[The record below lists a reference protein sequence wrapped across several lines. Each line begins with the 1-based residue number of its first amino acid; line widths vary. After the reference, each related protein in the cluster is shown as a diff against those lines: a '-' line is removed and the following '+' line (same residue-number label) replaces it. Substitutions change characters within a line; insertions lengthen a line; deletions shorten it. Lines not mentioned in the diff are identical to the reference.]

1 MLAGLL
7 ACELVLRAVGISYPV
22 YVWMDPVRGVAH
34 IPGTKSSKQYQ
45 GHSWIEIN
53 SDGLRGPEAALQ
65 HPPGTFRIAL
75 LGDSFIEAFE
85 VPYEKTV
92 GEVIEQRLS
101 ALRGTPAEVLNFGQ
115 GGYGTTQELLT
126 LRHEVW
132 KYSPDLILLAV
143 TTSNDISDNYRPL
156 KRTDYVPYF
165 VFQGPD
171 LVLDSSFRQSKGYR
185 SRAVGTKQ
193 FLAVV
198 RHSRLAQ
205 LINRVRYTGRKSER
219 QRVIAGAVPGDELG
233 LRDEVQLPPTT
244 PEWQEAWRVTEGIL
258 RLMRDECRKKGTPF
272 AVVTL
277 TRGIQ
282 VTPVREKKE
291 AFMRQLGVKDL
302 YYPERRLAEFGERE
316 GIPVFNLAPAMAQQ
330 AEERQ
335 VYFHAHHDSLGTGHW
350 NEAGHLA
357 AGDLIAPWLA
367 GEFPTR
373 PAPRAVEPP
382 PPVRPSPTPPDP
394 VPPPR
399 ADDRGGRWRRA
410 SVSAPSRRP
419 AEPGRGP

>member
-1 MLAGLL
+1 MTESRTTVAGRRRKSSSLATNLL
-7 ACELVLRAVGISYPV
+7 LTGAAVIAALLVCELVLRAMGISYPV
-22 YVWMDPVRGVAH
+22 YVWMDPIRGVAH
-34 IPGTKSSKQYQ
+34 IPGAKSSKQYQ

-53 SDGLRGPEAALQ
+53 GDGLMGPEAAPR

-101 ALRGTPAEVLNFGQ
+101 PLRGTPVEVLNYGQ
-115 GGYGTTQELLT
+115 GGYGTAQEFLT
-126 LRHEVW
+126 LQYEVW
-132 KYSPDLILLAV
+132 KFSPDLVLLAI
-143 TTSNDISDNYRPL
+143 TTGNDISDNYRPL

-165 VFQGPD
+165 VFQGTN

-193 FLAVV
+193 FLTLVQ
-198 RHSRLAQ
+198 HSRLAQ
-205 LINRVRYTGRKSER
+205 LINRVRHTSRKSER
-219 QRVIAGAVPGDELG
+219 RRDIAGAVPGDELG
-233 LRDEVQLPPTT
+233 LRDEVQKPPAT
-244 PEWQEAWRVTEGIL
+244 PEWKEAWRVTEGIL
-258 RLMRDECRKKGTPF
+258 RLMRDECRTKGTPF
-272 AVVTL
+272 AIVTL

-291 AFMRQLGVKDL
+291 AFMRQLGVENL

-316 GIPVFNLAPAMAQQ
+316 GIPVLNLAPAMAKQ

-335 VYFHAHHDSLGTGHW
+335 VYFHAHHDSLGVGHW

-357 AGDLIAPWLA
+357 AGELIAPWLA
-367 GEFPTR
+367 TTFPK
-373 PAPRAVEPP
+373 
-382 PPVRPSPTPPDP
+382 SP
-394 VPPPR
+394 
-399 ADDRGGRWRRA
+399 
-410 SVSAPSRRP
+410 
-419 AEPGRGP
+419 